1 MARITVKKRKFYRQL
16 FALIGGAAALAGLI
30 VLAIVLFGGR
40 GASTEPTE
48 TKETARPNA
57 WSDEAYYT
65 ENGFLKYRDAECL
78 VGIDVSA
85 HQDSIDWQ
93 KVADA
98 GVQFVLLRAGYR
110 GSTEGKLYEDDN
122 FRTFLKGARS
132 AGLQVGVYFFSQAT
146 DEQEA
151 FEEAAYV
158 CELLEGETLELPVFY
173 DWEHSGAGTRTASAS
188 DIDMTACALA
198 FCSAVEDGGFR
209 AGVYFNQTYGNNHLD
224 FVKLK
229 NYALWLAEYN
239 ETPTF
244 GYHFDYLQYT
254 DSGVVDGIEGTVD
267 LDLMLI
273 SAVPEPSSEPETSES
288 TQ

>member
-65 ENGFLKYRDAECL
+65 ENGFLKYRDAECR

-158 CELLEGETLELPVFY
+158 CELLTGSTP
-173 DWEHSGAGTRTASAS
+173 A
-188 DIDMTACALA
+188 
-198 FCSAVEDGGFR
+198 R
-209 AGVYFNQTYGNNHLD
+209 AR
-224 FVKLK
+224 
-229 NYALWLAEYN
+229 ARRAR
-239 ETPTF
+239 PT
-244 GYHFDYLQYT
+244 
-254 DSGVVDGIEGTVD
+254 SI
-267 LDLMLI
+267 
-273 SAVPEPSSEPETSES
+273 
-288 TQ
+288 